1 MATGCAD
8 EDSTRLATECV
19 RASRDPH
26 VIHTASLLSDAEV
39 TREGDLVV
47 VRTRV
52 PVGIGMD
59 LKIRFRQWTYRCRER
74 GGRLEFVDYE
84 RG

>member
-1 MATGCAD
+1 M
-8 EDSTRLATECV
+8 